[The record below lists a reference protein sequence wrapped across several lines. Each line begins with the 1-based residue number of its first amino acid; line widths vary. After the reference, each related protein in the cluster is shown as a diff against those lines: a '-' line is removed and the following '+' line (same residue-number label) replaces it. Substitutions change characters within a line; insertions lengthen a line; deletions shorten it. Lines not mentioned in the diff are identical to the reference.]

1 VACVPEP
8 SHARCVPQED
18 YSRLMAMM
26 NQLRRANADL
36 AGELLKLQRD
46 SDAERPGPD
55 S

>member
-1 VACVPEP
+1 VASVPEP

-36 AGELLKLQRD
+36 AGELLALQREKGA
-46 SDAERPGPD
+46 SEETP
-55 S
+55 